1 VRRGVRPRSL
11 AAAVRTAGQQTERA
25 IAEALIVPGVDGAAA
40 RAAAGAVMGAASSL
54 LLTWAEETST
64 SDDVVE
70 TGTAP
75 RTEAVS
81 GAAATLS
88 RGLLSLLE
96 EP

>member
-1 VRRGVRPRSL
+1 
-11 AAAVRTAGQQTERA
+11 
-25 IAEALIVPGVDGAAA
+25 
-40 RAAAGAVMGAASSL
+40 MGAASSL